1 MKSIIIFAINK
12 NKNKMKKRGISL
24 VFSILFLLF
33 IGLPTI
39 LTMVDN
45 SIDISLIISTTTD
58 DEESEKNLDFQ
69 VMFSNVKSN
78 NSGIALS
85 YSKISLLHCNKK
97 YGKPYLD
104 IISPPPD
111 YYTL

>member
-1 MKSIIIFAINK
+1 
-12 NKNKMKKRGISL
+12 MKKRGISL
-24 VFSILFLLF
+24 VFSTLFLLF

-39 LTMVDN
+39 LTIVDN
-45 SIDISLIISTTTD
+45 SIDISLIISTTD
-58 DEESEKNLDFQ
+58 DEESEKNLDFK
-69 VMFSNVKSN
+69 VIFPNVKSN

-85 YSKISLLHCNKK
+85 YSKNSLLHCNKK

-104 IISPPPD
+104 LISPPPD

>member
-1 MKSIIIFAINK
+1 MKSIIIFAVNK
-12 NKNKMKKRGISL
+12 NKNEMKKRGISL

-45 SIDISLIISTTTD
+45 TIDISLIISTPD

-69 VMFSNVKSN
+69 VLFQQVKSN
-78 NSGIALS
+78 NSGIGLS
-85 YSKISLLHCNKK
+85 KLKNNLLYYSKK

-111 YYTL
+111 YNTL

>member
-1 MKSIIIFAINK
+1 
-12 NKNKMKKRGISL
+12 MKKRGISL
-24 VFSILFLLF
+24 VFSTLFFLF

-45 SIDISLIISTTTD
+45 TIDISLIMSTPD
-58 DEESEKNLDFQ
+58 DEESEKNLEFKVIFPQ
-69 VMFSNVKSN
+69 MKSN
-78 NSGIALS
+78 NSGTFLS
-85 YSKISLLHCNKK
+85 CLKTNLLYFSKK

>member
-1 MKSIIIFAINK
+1 
-12 NKNKMKKRGISL
+12 MKKRGISL

-45 SIDISLIISTTTD
+45 SIDISLIISTNTD

-78 NSGIALS
+78 NSGISLS
-85 YSKISLLHCNKK
+85 FLKNSLLHCNIK
-97 YGKPYLD
+97 YGKPNLD

>member
-1 MKSIIIFAINK
+1 
-12 NKNKMKKRGISL
+12 MKKRGISL

-45 SIDISLIISTTTD
+45 SIDISLIISTSTD

-69 VMFSNVKSN
+69 VIFPHVKSN
-78 NSGIALS
+78 NLGTILS
-85 YSKISLLHCNKK
+85 YSKNSLLLCHKK
-97 YGKPYLD
+97 YGKPHLD

-111 YYTL
+111 YNTL

>member
-1 MKSIIIFAINK
+1 
-12 NKNKMKKRGISL
+12 MKKRGVSL
-24 VFSILFLLF
+24 FFSVLFLLF

-45 SIDISLIISTTTD
+45 SIDISLVITTPD
-58 DEESEKNLDFQ
+58 DEESEKNLEFQ
-69 VMFSNVKSN
+69 VMFPQVKSN
-78 NSGIALS
+78 NSGISVS
-85 YSKISLLHCNKK
+85 YLKINLLYFSKK

-111 YYTL
+111 YHIS

>member
-1 MKSIIIFAINK
+1 
-12 NKNKMKKRGISL
+12 MKKRGISL

-58 DEESEKNLDFQ
+58 EEESEKNMDFK
-69 VMFSNVKSN
+69 VISPNIKSN
-78 NSGIALS
+78 NSGITLS
-85 YSKISLLHCNKK
+85 NSKNSLLHCNKK
-97 YGKPYLD
+97 YGKAYLD

-111 YYTL
+111 YCTL